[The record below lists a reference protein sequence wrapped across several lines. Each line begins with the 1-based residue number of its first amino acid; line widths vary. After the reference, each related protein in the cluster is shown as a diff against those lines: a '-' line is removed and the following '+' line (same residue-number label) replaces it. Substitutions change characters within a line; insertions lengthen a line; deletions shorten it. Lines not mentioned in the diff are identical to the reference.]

1 MYLATGG
8 QISYTLSVERIVDW
22 TTHKMLPFCSGPTS
36 ITSCSHRKDTRLSRH
51 IHICIPEQG
60 SLGMRLLFWD
70 FKLQLKYPMIPNH
83 GVESLIMSWWCNNRN
98 PYGWRKCQVNIQG
111 CNEWIC
117 WVRTWT
123 PSPPP
128 SPCEWTHTVPVEK
141 IITFVT
147 NIVYCAREK
156 RLVLLNLISSPASFF
171 GLEKGFG
178 GYWVLSQLL
187 AWTRLWVVLVD
198 CR

>member
-1 MYLATGG
+1 
-8 QISYTLSVERIVDW
+8 
-22 TTHKMLPFCSGPTS
+22 
-36 ITSCSHRKDTRLSRH
+36 
-51 IHICIPEQG
+51 
-60 SLGMRLLFWD
+60 
-70 FKLQLKYPMIPNH
+70 MIPNH

-147 NIVYCAREK
+147 DIVYCAREK
-156 RLVLLNLISSPASFF
+156 HVTSSFSTAQPNLVPRPVLWSGKGVWWLLSFESAYWLEHACGLCLWIVASLVSRLFLVRGKRKWDRGQDVDQKVWKVLGNETTI
-171 GLEKGFG
+171 
-178 GYWVLSQLL
+178 
-187 AWTRLWVVLVD
+187 
-198 CR
+198 

>member
-1 MYLATGG
+1 
-8 QISYTLSVERIVDW
+8 
-22 TTHKMLPFCSGPTS
+22 
-36 ITSCSHRKDTRLSRH
+36 
-51 IHICIPEQG
+51 
-60 SLGMRLLFWD
+60 
-70 FKLQLKYPMIPNH
+70 MIPNH

-156 RLVLLNLISSPASFF
+156 RFSTAQPNLVPSLFFWSGKGVWWLLSFESATGLNTPVGCACGLSLASYPGSFLCVERENEPWDR
-171 GLEKGFG
+171 GQDVDQKV
-178 GYWVLSQLL
+178 WKVLGNE
-187 AWTRLWVVLVD
+187 TMI
-198 CR
+198 